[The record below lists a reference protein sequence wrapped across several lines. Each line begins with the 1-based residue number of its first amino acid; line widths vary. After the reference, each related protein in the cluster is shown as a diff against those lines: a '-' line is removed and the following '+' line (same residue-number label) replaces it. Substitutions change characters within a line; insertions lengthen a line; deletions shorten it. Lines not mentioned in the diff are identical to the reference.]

1 MSNEHSGRQHSR
13 LRRTLLAAVLGAGLL
28 VATAGTS
35 TSSASGAAPHTAGTV
50 LYTGQTQVLAPP
62 AANFSGSAGGDG
74 WGLAFTK
81 SAVYNVFH
89 HQTQLT
95 VACHNQVD
103 ASQCWAPET
112 IQDGSGNDFATS
124 GQPGLWI
131 DQTSGHLFVYA
142 SRTVDSTGGVV
153 CIDTTQAATNPNP
166 FCGFTALTAVG
177 DAPLNGSAWGGISDP
192 VVVANN
198 WYAFNYV
205 AATPT
210 GTQDQLLCFSL
221 TTLSACTS
229 QPFAI
234 DMGVGGTVAA
244 NDPSPPIAAFGSQ
257 IVLPLNFGATQE
269 LACFDAATSGSCA
282 GAWPIDTTTAAYP
295 TASNGA
301 PFPMLNSIG
310 VPTGFCAPTSND
322 PCWSLTGSSV
332 ATPAGMT
339 SAMLPNNPWDGPAV
353 TLGARTYA
361 IDGNSDAVDCW
372 DYITSASCSGYPMAL
387 VNSDY
392 TYTINRDPQRPTC
405 LWTNADDGQAQIQS
419 FDAYTGGPCGAG
431 PVRVLSSGIVAPY
444 ALCIPS
450 NYQSLKVTLPDRT
463 AYTSGSIQFEDID
476 GNPLAGVP
484 AQPIDANGSVDLS
497 GLGLSTIDPL
507 PQFLVTLNGAG
518 TPPEVDIQLVW
529 TGAYS
534 PLCTSGGQTT
544 SDPTPP
550 VVTPTDQGYRL
561 GAADGGVFA
570 FGHSQFYGSMTGK
583 HLNGP
588 EVGIASTPDG
598 AGYWL
603 AASDGGVFAFG
614 DAQFHG
620 SKAGSPLAAPIV
632 EMAATPD
639 GGGYW
644 LVGADGGIFS
654 FGDAS
659 FYGSV
664 GAGHVTAPVVG
675 MAASPS
681 GHGYWLV
688 GSDGNVYPFGD
699 AVAFGSEHGKTLGGR
714 VVAMATTPDGGG
726 YWLAATDGGVFA
738 FGDAP
743 FLGSMTGKGLG
754 GDMVDIMSSPSG
766 HGYWTDASDGGVFA
780 FGDAQFLGCM
790 VGTTLFGSMD
800 SLGS

>member
-1 MSNEHSGRQHSR
+1 MNIKHSGRHHGT
-13 LRRTLLAAVLGAGLL
+13 LRRMLLAAGLGLGLL
-28 VATAGTS
+28 ITTAGTS
-35 TSSASGAAPHTAGTV
+35 VSSASGAASQTSGTV
-50 LYTGQTQVLAPP
+50 VFTGQAQILAPP

-81 SAVYNVFH
+81 TAVYNVFH
-89 HQTQLT
+89 HSTTLV
-95 VACHNQVD
+95 VACHDQSD
-103 ASQCWAPET
+103 ASQCWDPET

-131 DQTSGHLFVYA
+131 DQASGHLFVYA

-166 FCGFTALTAVG
+166 FCGFTALSAVG
-177 DAPLNGSAWGGISDP
+177 DAPLNQSGWGGISDP
-192 VVVANN
+192 VVVANS

-205 AATPT
+205 AAMPT

-221 TTLSACTS
+221 TTLSACAS

-234 DMGVGGTVAA
+234 DMGTGGTVAN

-257 IVLPLNFGATQE
+257 IVLPLNLGANRE
-269 LACFDAATSGSCA
+269 LACFDATTSASCA
-282 GAWPIDTTTAAYP
+282 GTWPIDTTADTYP
-295 TASNGA
+295 DASNGA
-301 PFPMLNSIG
+301 PFPMLDSIG
-310 VPTGFCAPTSND
+310 VPTGFCAPTTND

-332 ATPAGMT
+332 PTPLGMT
-339 SAMLPNNPWDGPAV
+339 AAMLPNNPWDGPAV

-361 IDGNSDAVDCW
+361 IDGNSDAIDCW
-372 DYITSASCSGYPMAL
+372 DYIASASCSGYPMAL
-387 VNSDY
+387 VNSNY

-405 LWTNADDGQAQIQS
+405 LWTNADGGTAQIQS
-419 FDAYTGGPCGAG
+419 FDAYTGGPCGQG
-431 PVRVLSSGIVAPY
+431 PVRVPSSSIVASY
-444 ALCIPS
+444 EACIPS
-450 NYQSLKVTLPDRT
+450 DYQSLTVTLPDRSS
-463 AYTSGSIQFEDID
+463 YVSGTIQFQDIN
-476 GNPLAGVP
+476 GNQLAGVADMP
-484 AQPIDANGSVDLS
+484 LDANGSVNLS
-497 GLGLSTIDPL
+497 GLHLSTINPL
-507 PQFLVTLNGAG
+507 PQFLVNLDGAG
-518 TPPEVDIQLVW
+518 TPPEIDIQLVW
-529 TGAYS
+529 SGTYS

-544 SDPTPP
+544 QAPA
-550 VVTPTDQGYRL
+550 PTDQGYRL

-620 SKAGSPLAAPIV
+620 SKAESPLAAPIV

-644 LVGADGGIFS
+644 LVGADGGVFS

-664 GAGHVTAPVVG
+664 GAGHLTASVVG

-699 AVAFGSEHGKTLGGR
+699 AGAFGSEHGKVLGGR

-726 YWLAATDGGVFA
+726 YWLAASDGGVFA

-754 GDMVDIMSSPSG
+754 GDMVGIMSSPSG
-766 HGYWTDASDGGVFA
+766 HGYWTNATDGGVFA

-790 VGTTLFGSMD
+790 VGTTLFGPMD